1 MLLDKCYTKSVI
13 SGPETHGS
21 YLRDRTTMPVIVTSV
36 SYLFIQHQS
45 IQVTWRAEHL
55 VKRTSDQYF
64 PPQLDLV
71 SYSFPPLITEEIKTT
86 KCEDL
91 LLLCSMRSEV

>member
-1 MLLDKCYTKSVI
+1 
-13 SGPETHGS
+13 
-21 YLRDRTTMPVIVTSV
+21 MPVIVTSV
-36 SYLFIQHQS
+36 SYLFIQHRS

-55 VKRTSDQYF
+55 VRRTSDQYF